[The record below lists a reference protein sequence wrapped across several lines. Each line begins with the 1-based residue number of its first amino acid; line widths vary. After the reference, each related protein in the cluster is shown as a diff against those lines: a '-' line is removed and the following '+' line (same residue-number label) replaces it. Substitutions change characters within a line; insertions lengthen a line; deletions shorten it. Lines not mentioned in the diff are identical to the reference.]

1 MIEDF
6 FKLAEDGDRVTVE
19 DCLRCLS
26 EEEQK
31 HLAAHT
37 TRASFK
43 AGDEIIKQGYLANQ
57 LLLLEDGYARLDIC
71 NQQYK
76 RTIQLI
82 KPFAFIGIICTFAS
96 RTVTFSSSALTDCQ
110 IRIMDRA
117 VFEKLLETNG
127 RFAHSVVRMI
137 SGLASN
143 LVYHMTRFDG
153 KQVEGALAMVLLEF
167 ADTYSTLSY
176 QLPLSRIEL
185 ARMLGYSKE
194 SIVSTLSRFNREGL
208 VLVQERT
215 IHIPDRESL
224 ESVAKRG

>member
-57 LLLLEDGYARLDIC
+57 LLLVEDGYARLDIC

-167 ADTYSTLSY
+167 ADTWVLHSDALLQPILIS
-176 QLPLSRIEL
+176 
-185 ARMLGYSKE
+185 
-194 SIVSTLSRFNREGL
+194 SILWV
-208 VLVQERT
+208 
-215 IHIPDRESL
+215 
-224 ESVAKRG
+224 